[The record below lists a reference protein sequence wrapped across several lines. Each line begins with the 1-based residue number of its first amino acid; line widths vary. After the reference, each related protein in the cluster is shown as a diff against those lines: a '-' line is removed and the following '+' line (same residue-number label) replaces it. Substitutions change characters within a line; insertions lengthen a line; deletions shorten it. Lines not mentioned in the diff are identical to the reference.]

1 MSERNKEELDFV
13 GEENELYTTCSREA
27 AVTFKFFSLFNIE
40 TSKDSEKATVYFGE
54 GCVDRGVSLAVGKE
68 LKSYVKSVK
77 KMIIENPKG
86 IHQALLRRKMF
97 WFVTKLLEHGV
108 FGSQITR
115 INNYLFY
122 AWDETKD
129 D

>member
-1 MSERNKEELDFV
+1 M
-13 GEENELYTTCSREA
+13 CSREA
-27 AVTFKFFSLFNIE
+27 AVTFKFFSLFKVDTNKG
-40 TSKDSEKATVYFGE
+40 TDTASVYFGE
-54 GCVDRGVSLAVGKE
+54 GCVDRNISVEVAKE
-68 LKSYVKSVK
+68 IKSYVKSVK
-77 KMIIENPKG
+77 KMILDNPKG
-86 IHQALLRRKMF
+86 LHQAVLRRKMF

-108 FGSQITR
+108 FGNQFAR

>member
-1 MSERNKEELDFV
+1 MTDDQRNGDFAAEEK
-13 GEENELYTTCSREA
+13 ELYEMCSREA
-27 AVTFKFFSLFNIE
+27 AVTLKFFSLFKVE
-40 TSKDSEKATVYFGE
+40 TSKDSSLATVYFGD
-54 GCVDRGVSLAVGKE
+54 GCIDRDIE
-68 LKSYVKSVK
+68 LDIAKQIKSYIKSVK

-86 IHQALLRRKMF
+86 LHQGLLRRKMF

-108 FGSQITR
+108 FGNQFAR